1 MNNQILYG
9 RRRGPVVLP
18 AAPPPRDRC
27 SKLETYRPLVLAPAT
42 WPTVLRDETPLGS
55 ILDRGRG

>member
-1 MNNQILYG
+1 MQNSGTYG

-18 AAPPPRDRC
+18 VPPLRDRA

-42 WPTVLRDETPLGS
+42 WPTVLRDETPLGGL
-55 ILDRGRG
+55 LDRGRG